1 MRKTA
6 VAFLIIA
13 LSCLIV
19 TVAVSVFRGSDVA
32 LLVSEIEIESAV
44 QGEDGTVEIEF
55 SLNKKGYYFSDYEIE
70 VGKDD
75 IEKDKTVYY
84 VTFYASLGGGYEVNG
99 DGFYSIN
106 LKVDE
111 GSLAVK
117 QRDIIADSNI
127 LKLVWDDDT
136 KETTEDKV

>member
-1 MRKTA
+1 MRKAA

-13 LSCLIV
+13 LSCSIV

-44 QGEDGTVEIEF
+44 QGEDGAVEIEF
-55 SLNKKGYYFSDYEIE
+55 SLNKKGYYFSDYKIE

-84 VTFYASLGGGYEVNG
+84 VTFYASLGGGYEVNS
-99 DGFYSIN
+99 DGFYTIN

-111 GSLAVK
+111 GALAVK

-127 LKLVWDDDT
+127 LKLVWSDDT

>member
-1 MRKTA
+1 MRKAA

-44 QGEDGTVEIEF
+44 QGEDGAVEIEF
-55 SLNKKGYYFSDYEIE
+55 SLNKKGYYFSDYKIE

-84 VTFYASLGGGYEVNG
+84 VTFYASLGGGYEVNS
-99 DGFYSIN
+99 DGFYTIN

-111 GSLAVK
+111 GALAVK
-117 QRDIIADSNI
+117 QRDIIADSNL
-127 LKLVWDDDT
+127 LKLVWSDDT

>member
-1 MRKTA
+1 MRKAA

-44 QGEDGTVEIEF
+44 QGEDGAVEIEF
-55 SLNKKGYYFSDYEIE
+55 SLNKKGYYFSDYKIE

-84 VTFYASLGGGYEVNG
+84 VTFYASLGGGYEVNS
-99 DGFYSIN
+99 DGFYTIN

-111 GSLAVK
+111 GALAVK

-127 LKLVWDDDT
+127 LKLVWSDDT

>member
-84 VTFYASLGGGYEVNG
+84 VTFYASLSGGYEVNS